1 MTKKSSRAEVN
12 LFNAGI
18 NTEASPL
25 NFPPTATK
33 DEQNFELN
41 KNGTRERRLGIDYE
55 ANHAL
60 FNTGLTSTQYSTKSN
75 NTFKW
80 DGAGGSTANA
90 FIVVQ
95 LGQSL
100 HIFDAQVDSI
110 SGTGFLGTVTATEFP
125 ENVKYSFA
133 AVDGILNVVSGEEE
147 VFQVSYNEG
156 TGTFS
161 TSYDRIKV
169 RDLWGVQV
177 TSESYETD
185 PMYRGVVE
193 VKEHIYNLRNQS
205 WAIPRRRSGV
215 MRDPIFDY
223 FDRIDKFPSNSES
236 IWTGMTFSGN
246 SDPPSEIFL
255 PTLMRERLGAD
266 ISSARG
272 FFVIDLLRRGNSRL
286 SEYSK
291 NQTNNVELV
300 YNVSTLPE
308 DVTIGGPTTIT
319 EFAGRVWF
327 AGFGGKVTNG
337 DARSPNLSSFLCFSQ
352 LVNSKA
358 DALKCYQAGD
368 PTSRETS
375 DIIDTDGGFIRI
387 SGANKIVSLRAIGK
401 DLIVLADNGVW
412 QVTGSSDEGFTAT
425 KYSVTRITTYGCVS
439 PYSVVSVGDS
449 VFYWSDDGIYA
460 LQRDQ
465 FGSLIANNLTQDTIQ
480 TLYED
485 IDTSEKAKV
494 VSIFDPFD
502 RKVRWLYNTDEVI
515 GNNNFVSELVL
526 NTLTGAF
533 TKNKIFNLASN
544 TPEVIGLVLT
554 DPFKRGTSIDT
565 VVVGADTVQVLADNV
580 IVTSTIRTTGTVS
593 VKYLTVVLDT
603 TVKLTFSQYRNLEF
617 KDWKTA
623 NGVGVDAFAYMLT
636 GAVTAGDSSVHKQ
649 TPVLVMHMFRTE
661 FTATNG
667 VPNNQSGC
675 RVRTQWDWAS
685 STASGKWSPLFQAY
699 RYRRPFFVTGPTYD
713 NGFETVVTRNKVRG
727 RGRAFSVYLETEPG
741 KDCRIIGWNLSLN
754 GNAVA

>member
-1 MTKKSSRAEVN
+1 MTKKATRAEVN
-12 LFNAGI
+12 QFNAGI

-41 KNGTRERRLGIDYE
+41 KNGIRERRLGIDYE

-60 FNTGLTSTQYSTKSN
+60 FNTGLTSTQYSTKAN

-125 ENVKYSFA
+125 ETVKYSFA
-133 AVDGILNVVSGEEE
+133 AVDGVLNVVSGEEE
-147 VFQVSYNEG
+147 VFQVSYNE
-156 TGTFS
+156 TTNTFS

-177 TSESYETD
+177 TAESYETD

-193 VKEHIYNLRNQS
+193 VKEHTYNLRNQS
-205 WAIPRRRSGV
+205 WAIPRRRGSV
-215 MRDPIFDY
+215 MRDPIEHYTD
-223 FDRIDKFPSNSES
+223 ILKKFPSNSEAVWS
-236 IWTGMTFSGN
+236 GMTFVADG
-246 SDPPSEIFL
+246 DGQREVFIAQ
-255 PTLMRERLGAD
+255 LMRERLGAD
-266 ISSARG
+266 ISSAKG

-286 SEYSK
+286 TEYAR
-291 NQTNNVELV
+291 NQSNNTELV
-300 YNVSTLPE
+300 YDVSSLPE
-308 DVTIGGPTTIT
+308 DVTEGGPTVIT

-327 AGFGGKVTNG
+327 AGFGGKTVNG
-337 DARSPNLSSFLCFSQ
+337 DARSPNLAPFICFSQ

-358 DALKCYQAGD
+358 DILKCYQAGD

-375 DIIDTDGGFIRI
+375 DIVDTDGGFIRI
-387 SGANKIVSLRAIGK
+387 SGANKIISLRAIGK

-412 QVTGSSDEGFTAT
+412 SVTGSSDEGFTAT
-425 KYSVTRITTYGCVS
+425 KYSVTRITTYGCVN

-449 VFYWSDDGIYA
+449 VFYWSDDGIYV

-465 FGSLIANNLTQDTIQ
+465 FGALVANNLTQETIQ
-480 TLYED
+480 TLYEN
-485 IDTSEKAKV
+485 IDVSEKAKV
-494 VSIFDPFD
+494 VSIYDPFD

-515 GNNNFVSELVL
+515 GNNNFVFELVL
-526 NTLTGAF
+526 NTATGSF
-533 TKNKIFNLASN
+533 TKNKIYNLASN
-544 TPEVIGLVLT
+544 TPEVIGFILT
-554 DPFKRGTSIDT
+554 DPFKRGTVTDN
-565 VVVGADTVQVLADNV
+565 VVIGADNVQVLSEDV
-580 IVTSTIRTTGTVS
+580 IITSTIRTTGTVS

-603 TVKLTFSQYRNLEF
+603 TVKITFSQYRDNSF

-649 TPVLVMHMFRTE
+649 TPILVMHMFRTE

-667 VPNNQSGC
+667 VPDNQSGC
-675 RVRTQWDWAS
+675 LVRTQWDWAS
-685 STASGKWSPLFQAY
+685 SATSGKWSPLFQAY

-741 KDCRIIGWNLSLN
+741 KDCRIIGWSLSLN

>member
-1 MTKKSSRAEVN
+1 MTKNSSRAEVN
-12 LFNAGI
+12 QFNGGI

-25 NFPPTATK
+25 NFPPNATK
-33 DEQNFELN
+33 DEENFELN
-41 KNGTRERRLGIDYE
+41 KNGIRERRLGIDYE
-55 ANHAL
+55 VNHSL
-60 FNTGLTSTQYSTKSN
+60 FNLGITSEQYSTRSN

-95 LGQSL
+95 VGRSL

-110 SGTGFLGTVTATEFP
+110 SGTGFLGTVTATNFP
-125 ENVKYSFA
+125 EDVKYSFA

-147 VFQVSYNEG
+147 VFQVSYDENS
-156 TGTFS
+156 GTFS
-161 TSYDRIKV
+161 TIYDRIKV
-169 RDLWGVQV
+169 RDLWGVEV
-177 TSESYETD
+177 LTEDYETD
-185 PMYRGVVE
+185 PMYRGVTE
-193 VKEHIYNLRNQS
+193 IKEHTYNLRNQS
-205 WAIPRRRSGV
+205 WALPRRRAGT

-223 FDRIDKFPSNSES
+223 FDRLELFPSNSES
-236 IWTGMTFSGN
+236 IWAGTTFVAG
-246 SDPPSEIFL
+246 DTPAEIFL
-255 PTLMRERLGAD
+255 PTLMRDRLGAD
-266 ISSARG
+266 ISSSKG
-272 FFVIDLLRRGNSRL
+272 YFVIDLLRRGNSRL
-286 SEYSK
+286 EEYAK
-291 NQTNNVELV
+291 NQANSSELV
-300 YNVSTLPE
+300 YNVSSLPE
-308 DVTIGGPTTIT
+308 DVTEGGPTVVT

-327 AGFGGKVTNG
+327 AGFGGKVVNG
-337 DARSPNLSSFLCFSQ
+337 DARSPNLSSFICFSQ

-358 DALKCYQAGD
+358 DILKCYQAGD

-412 QVTGSSDEGFTAT
+412 SITGSSEEGFTAT

-449 VFYWSDDGIYA
+449 VFYWSDDGIYV

-465 FGSLIANNLTQDTIQ
+465 FGALVATNLTQETIQ
-480 TLYED
+480 TLYEN
-485 IDTSEKAKV
+485 IDVAEKAKV
-494 VSIFDPFD
+494 VSIYDPFD
-502 RKVRWLYNTDEVI
+502 RKVRWLYNTDELV
-515 GNNNFVSELVL
+515 GNNNFVFELVL
-526 NTLTGAF
+526 NTATGAF
-533 TKNKIFNLASN
+533 TKNKIYNLASN
-544 TPEVIGLVLT
+544 TPEVIGFILT
-554 DPFKRGTSIDT
+554 DPFKRGTVTDN
-565 VVVGADTVQVLADNV
+565 VVIGADNVQVLAEDV
-580 IVTSTIRTTGTVS
+580 IITSTIRTTGTVS

-603 TVKLTFSQYRNLEF
+603 TVKITFSQYRDDSF

-623 NGVGVDAFAYMLT
+623 NGTGVDAFAFMLT

-649 TPVLVMHMFRTE
+649 TPILVMHMFRTE

-667 VPNNQSGC
+667 VPDNQSGC
-675 RVRTQWDWAS
+675 LVRTQWDWAS

-741 KDCRIIGWNLSLN
+741 KDCRIIGWNLSMN